1 MSQGNRDRGLNRIKS
16 EAYKKIQELEG
27 AADAKA
33 TELYAKAYHQTPEA
47 AELFEFLKS
56 MDTLK
61 KTITPD
67 TTVVFTTDGD
77 LMSYLKNATPR
88 KKAEGVE
95 GLKGIPGLPS
105 LLDVK

>member
-1 MSQGNRDRGLNRIKS
+1 
-16 EAYKKIQELEG
+16 
-27 AADAKA
+27 
-33 TELYAKAYHQTPEA
+33 
-47 AELFEFLKS
+47 

-77 LMSYLKNATPR
+77 LMGYLKSATPQ
-88 KKAEGVE
+88 KKTVGVE